1 MKRIVLFWIPLLLLL
16 LVNCTTE
23 SFDFGDQE
31 GILVE
36 GSGGGGSSQPNPTIP
51 EGSEDLLGFTIAF
64 DESDRTTYGSM
75 SETVTSDDDF
85 IENSQ
90 FASVVTIT
98 YNGTTATVGNGVSG
112 VEVSSNGAHIVV
124 NSTVSGVEY
133 VLNGTTTNG
142 SFKVYSE
149 KKFKLSLAGVS
160 ILNPV
165 GAAINI
171 QSSKRVFVVCAD
183 ETTNVLTDG
192 SSYTATTDGEDMKA
206 CLFSEGQLIFSGGGS
221 LTVTGNYKHAITS
234 DDYVR
239 FRSGCNIT
247 VVSAKKDGIHTNES
261 VIIGGGILNISSDG
275 DAIQCEEGGITM
287 TGGFAKLSTTDNKA
301 HGLKSCLD
309 VVISGGAIQ
318 AQVAGA
324 ASKGISCDGN
334 LTISGGKL
342 TAFTSQTAL
351 YEDNDLSSCAGIK
364 CDGNIL
370 ITGGDAFMSQ
380 NKTLRNILKAVYKM
394 AVRKRNANLHR
405 AEGEK
410 YAELQRVRLG
420 SRLPVYLPMR
430 INDELLEILREFK
443 EKASAVGVSQ
453 FLIQTHFQTPLEVTP
468 EAREAIR
475 KILAAGWT
483 ITNQLVYNVA
493 ASRRG
498 HTAKLRKVLNGLGVL
513 CYYTFSVKGF
523 EENYAVFAPNSRSLQ
538 EKEEE
543 KVWGKLSAEQEKEFL
558 NLLRNSKDRAAAV
571 QRFCTFHQIP
581 FVATDRS
588 VLNLPGIGKSMTFVT
603 IGMTKEGKRI
613 LEFDHDPTRQH
624 SPIIHQM
631 KKIYIKENKSI
642 WQYMLQ
648 LQEMGEKK
656 EEYASLWK
664 YMEGETEHRFPL
676 YNYPDPGFRITEKY
690 SHLSV
695 VGNKSIC

>member
-149 KKFKLSLAGVS
+149 NKFKLSLAGVS

-221 LTVTGNYKHAITS
+221 LTVTGNYKHAIPS

-370 ITGGDAFMSQ
+370 ITGGEIAIQSTGGAGKGINCD
-380 NKTLRNILKAVYKM
+380 
-394 AVRKRNANLHR
+394 
-405 AEGEK
+405 
-410 YAELQRVRLG
+410 G
-420 SRLPVYLPMR
+420 SIT
-430 INDELLEILREFK
+430 INDGTVKVITTGTQCVYGKLDSSAKGI
-443 EKASAVGVSQ
+443 KADGA
-453 FLIQTHFQTPLEVTP
+453 L
-468 EAREAIR
+468 
-475 KILAAGWT
+475 T
-483 ITNQLVYNVA
+483 INGGTVLVKATGGEGSEGIESKSVLTVNEGTVA
-493 ASRRG
+493 ALCYDDCMNASNSI
-498 HTAKLRKVLNGLGVL
+498 VLNGGNIYCYSSGNDGIDSNGTLTITGGVIVSSGTTSPEDGFDCDQNTFKITGGIVLGIGGG
-513 CYYTFSVKGF
+513 TSTPTSSVCTQRTVIYGGSGSNG
-523 EENYAVFAPNSRSLQ
+523 EILNIQ
-538 EKEEE
+538 
-543 KVWGKLSAEQEKEFL
+543 SADGTSIL
-558 NLLRNSKDRAAAV
+558 
-571 QRFCTFHQIP
+571 TYQIP
-581 FVATDRS
+581 RAYSQMTVLFSSPNLTSGGSYTISKGGTVSGGSEFFGLYSGGTYSGGTQAATFTATS
-588 VLNLPGIGKSMTFVT
+588 MVTQVGSTSGGGQPGGGGS
-603 IGMTKEGKRI
+603 GHG
-613 LEFDHDPTRQH
+613 
-624 SPIIHQM
+624 
-631 KKIYIKENKSI
+631 
-642 WQYMLQ
+642 
-648 LQEMGEKK
+648 
-656 EEYASLWK
+656 
-664 YMEGETEHRFPL
+664 
-676 YNYPDPGFRITEKY
+676 PGP
-690 SHLSV
+690 
-695 VGNKSIC
+695 GGWGW

>member
-31 GILVE
+31 GILVG

-64 DESDRTTYGSM
+64 DESDKTAYGSM

-90 FASVVTIT
+90 FASVVTII
-98 YNGTTATVGNGVSG
+98 YNGTTAAVSNGVSG
-112 VEVSSNGAHIVV
+112 VEVSSNGAHVVV

-133 VLNGTTTNG
+133 VLSGTTTNG

-247 VVSAKKDGIHTNES
+247 VASAKKDGIHTNES
-261 VIIGGGILNISSDG
+261 G
-275 DAIQCEEGGITM
+275 
-287 TGGFAKLSTTDNKA
+287 
-301 HGLKSCLD
+301 LD

-370 ITGGDAFMSQ
+370 ITGGEIAIQSTGGAGKGINCD
-380 NKTLRNILKAVYKM
+380 
-394 AVRKRNANLHR
+394 
-405 AEGEK
+405 
-410 YAELQRVRLG
+410 G
-420 SRLPVYLPMR
+420 SIT
-430 INDELLEILREFK
+430 INDGTVKVITTGTQCVYGKLDSSAKGI
-443 EKASAVGVSQ
+443 KANGA
-453 FLIQTHFQTPLEVTP
+453 L
-468 EAREAIR
+468 
-475 KILAAGWT
+475 T
-483 ITNQLVYNVA
+483 INGGTVLVKATGGEGSEGIESKSVLTVNEGTVA
-493 ASRRG
+493 ALCYDDCMNASNSI
-498 HTAKLRKVLNGLGVL
+498 VLNGGNIYCYSSGNDGIDSNGTLTITGGVIVSSGTTSPEDGFDCDQNTFKITGGIVLGIGGGTSTPTSSVCTQRTVIYGGSGSNGEILNIQSADGTSVL
-513 CYYTFSVKGF
+513 TY
-523 EENYAVFAPNSRSLQ
+523 
-538 EKEEE
+538 
-543 KVWGKLSAEQEKEFL
+543 
-558 NLLRNSKDRAAAV
+558 
-571 QRFCTFHQIP
+571 QIP
-581 FVATDRS
+581 RAYSQMTVLFSSPNLTSGGSYTISKGGTVSGGSEFFGLYSGATYS
-588 VLNLPGIGKSMTFVT
+588 GGTQTATFTASSMVTQIGSTSGGGQPGG
-603 IGMTKEGKRI
+603 GGGG
-613 LEFDHDPTRQH
+613 H
-624 SPIIHQM
+624 
-631 KKIYIKENKSI
+631 
-642 WQYMLQ
+642 
-648 LQEMGEKK
+648 G
-656 EEYASLWK
+656 
-664 YMEGETEHRFPL
+664 
-676 YNYPDPGFRITEKY
+676 PG
-690 SHLSV
+690 
-695 VGNKSIC
+695 GWGW

>member
-149 KKFKLSLAGVS
+149 NKFKLSLAGVS

-370 ITGGDAFMSQ
+370 ITGGEIAIQSTGGAGKGINCD
-380 NKTLRNILKAVYKM
+380 
-394 AVRKRNANLHR
+394 
-405 AEGEK
+405 
-410 YAELQRVRLG
+410 G
-420 SRLPVYLPMR
+420 SIT
-430 INDELLEILREFK
+430 INDGTVKVITTGTQCVYGKLDSSAKGI
-443 EKASAVGVSQ
+443 KADGA
-453 FLIQTHFQTPLEVTP
+453 L
-468 EAREAIR
+468 
-475 KILAAGWT
+475 T
-483 ITNQLVYNVA
+483 INGGTVLVKATGGEGSEGIESKSVLTVNEGTVA
-493 ASRRG
+493 ALCYDDCMNASNSI
-498 HTAKLRKVLNGLGVL
+498 VLNGGNIY
-513 CYYTFSVKGF
+513 CYS
-523 EENYAVFAPNSRSLQ
+523 S
-538 EKEEE
+538 
-543 KVWGKLSAEQEKEFL
+543 GKDGIDSNGTL
-558 NLLRNSKDRAAAV
+558 
-571 QRFCTFHQIP
+571 TI
-581 FVATDRS
+581 TDR
-588 VLNLPGIGKSMTFVT
+588 K
-603 IGMTKEGKRI
+603 
-613 LEFDHDPTRQH
+613 
-624 SPIIHQM
+624 
-631 KKIYIKENKSI
+631 
-642 WQYMLQ
+642 
-648 LQEMGEKK
+648 
-656 EEYASLWK
+656 
-664 YMEGETEHRFPL
+664 
-676 YNYPDPGFRITEKY
+676 
-690 SHLSV
+690 SV
-695 VGNKSIC
+695 V

>member
-1 MKRIVLFWIPLLLLL
+1 
-16 LVNCTTE
+16 
-23 SFDFGDQE
+23 
-31 GILVE
+31 
-36 GSGGGGSSQPNPTIP
+36 
-51 EGSEDLLGFTIAF
+51 
-64 DESDRTTYGSM
+64 
-75 SETVTSDDDF
+75 
-85 IENSQ
+85 
-90 FASVVTIT
+90 
-98 YNGTTATVGNGVSG
+98 
-112 VEVSSNGAHIVV
+112 
-124 NSTVSGVEY
+124 
-133 VLNGTTTNG
+133 
-142 SFKVYSE
+142 
-149 KKFKLSLAGVS
+149 
-160 ILNPV
+160 
-165 GAAINI
+165 
-171 QSSKRVFVVCAD
+171 
-183 ETTNVLTDG
+183 
-192 SSYTATTDGEDMKA
+192 
-206 CLFSEGQLIFSGGGS
+206 
-221 LTVTGNYKHAITS
+221 
-234 DDYVR
+234 
-239 FRSGCNIT
+239 
-247 VVSAKKDGIHTNES
+247 
-261 VIIGGGILNISSDG
+261 
-275 DAIQCEEGGITM
+275 
-287 TGGFAKLSTTDNKA
+287 
-301 HGLKSCLD
+301 
-309 VVISGGAIQ
+309 
-318 AQVAGA
+318 
-324 ASKGISCDGN
+324 
-334 LTISGGKL
+334 
-342 TAFTSQTAL
+342 
-351 YEDNDLSSCAGIK
+351 
-364 CDGNIL
+364 
-370 ITGGDAFMSQ
+370 
-380 NKTLRNILKAVYKM
+380 
-394 AVRKRNANLHR
+394 
-405 AEGEK
+405 
-410 YAELQRVRLG
+410 
-420 SRLPVYLPMR
+420 MR

-695 VGNKSIC
+695 AGNKSIC

>member
-64 DESDRTTYGSM
+64 DESDKTAYGSM

-90 FASVVTIT
+90 FASVVTII
-98 YNGTTATVGNGVSG
+98 YNGTTAAVSNGVSG
-112 VEVSSNGAHIVV
+112 VEVSSNGAHVVV

-133 VLNGTTTNG
+133 VLSGTTTNG

-239 FRSGCNIT
+239 FRSECNIT
-247 VVSAKKDGIHTNES
+247 VASAKKDGIHTNES

-370 ITGGDAFMSQ
+370 ITGGEIAIQSTGGAGKGINCD
-380 NKTLRNILKAVYKM
+380 
-394 AVRKRNANLHR
+394 
-405 AEGEK
+405 
-410 YAELQRVRLG
+410 G
-420 SRLPVYLPMR
+420 SIT
-430 INDELLEILREFK
+430 INDGTVKVITTGTQCVYGKLDSSAKGI
-443 EKASAVGVSQ
+443 KANGA
-453 FLIQTHFQTPLEVTP
+453 L
-468 EAREAIR
+468 
-475 KILAAGWT
+475 T
-483 ITNQLVYNVA
+483 INGGTVLVKATGGEGSEGIESKSVLTVNEGTVA
-493 ASRRG
+493 ALCYDDCMNASNSI
-498 HTAKLRKVLNGLGVL
+498 VLNGGNIYCYSSGNDGIDSNGTLTITGGVIVSSGTTSPEDGFDCDQNTFKITGGIVLGIGGGTSTPTSSVCTQRTVIYGGSGSNGEILNIQSADGTSVL
-513 CYYTFSVKGF
+513 TY
-523 EENYAVFAPNSRSLQ
+523 
-538 EKEEE
+538 
-543 KVWGKLSAEQEKEFL
+543 
-558 NLLRNSKDRAAAV
+558 
-571 QRFCTFHQIP
+571 QIP
-581 FVATDRS
+581 RAYSQMTVLFSSPNLTSGGSYTISKGGTVSGGSEFFGLYSGATYS
-588 VLNLPGIGKSMTFVT
+588 GGTQAATFTASSMVTQVGSTSGGGQPGG
-603 IGMTKEGKRI
+603 GGGG
-613 LEFDHDPTRQH
+613 H
-624 SPIIHQM
+624 
-631 KKIYIKENKSI
+631 
-642 WQYMLQ
+642 
-648 LQEMGEKK
+648 G
-656 EEYASLWK
+656 
-664 YMEGETEHRFPL
+664 
-676 YNYPDPGFRITEKY
+676 PG
-690 SHLSV
+690 
-695 VGNKSIC
+695 GWGW